1 MCKKIK
7 EFIGAFKT
15 AYNTINTDKNNA
27 RKAIDNFKKEVDDVV
42 YITDSLKIIFSRL
55 GAVYSCF
62 PIKERQDF
70 IQKTLDLLRYGRKDA
85 NGGLKDICGWY
96 ALYSSQADFIKTRLN
111 WLNELY
117 TAGKYDEV
125 ISLAKEYHGKL
136 NEFNVLY
143 GIEETQT
150 EENE

>member
-1 MCKKIK
+1 MRKKIK
-7 EFIGAFKT
+7 EFISAFKT

-27 RKAIDNFKKEVDDVV
+27 RKAIDDFKKEVDDVV
-42 YITDSLKIIFSRL
+42 YITDSLKIIFVRL
-55 GAVYSCF
+55 EAIYSSF

-70 IQKTLDLLRYGRKDA
+70 IVKTLDLLRYGRKDA

-96 ALYSSQADFIKTRLN
+96 ALYSSQANIIKTRFD

-117 TAGKYDEV
+117 TACKYDEV
-125 ISLAKEYHGKL
+125 ISLAKEYQGKL